1 VVTPAAVWPAA
12 EVIETERLLLE
23 PLRADHAVEM
33 AAVLDDERLHAFIGG
48 RPATLEELRAR
59 FIRLVAGQS
68 ADGSQGWLN
77 WVVRHRRSGVAVGTV
92 QATLRSNGAVTA
104 EVAWVIAAPH
114 QRRGYA
120 KEASA
125 AMTVWLCHRGVEAL
139 VAHVHPTHEASIRVA
154 RHLGLTPTDM
164 VEDGEVRWTA
174 DRASGTLRSGRNVR

>member
-1 VVTPAAVWPAA
+1 VTGEAIWPAA

-33 AAVLDDERLHAFIGG
+33 AAVLDDQRLHDFIGG

-59 FIRLVAGQS
+59 YIQLVAGHS

-92 QATLRSNGAVTA
+92 QATLRSNGGVTA
-104 EVAWVIAAPH
+104 EIAWVIAAAH
-114 QRRGYA
+114 QGQGYA

-125 AMTVWLCHRGVEAL
+125 AMTRWLCHRGVDAL
-139 VAHVHPTHEASIRVA
+139 IAHVHPTHEASIRVA
-154 RHLGLTPTDM
+154 RYLGLNPTDM
-164 VEDGEVRWTA
+164 VEDGEVRWT
-174 DRASGTLRSGRNVR
+174 R

>member
-1 VVTPAAVWPAA
+1 VTRAAIWPAA

-33 AAVLDDERLHAFIGG
+33 ATVLDDERLHAFIGG
-48 RPATLEELRAR
+48 RPATLDELRAR
-59 FIRLVAGQS
+59 YIRLVAGRS

-77 WVVRHRRSGVAVGTV
+77 WVVRHRRIGVPVGTV

-114 QRRGYA
+114 QRLGYA

-125 AMTVWLCHRGVEAL
+125 AMTGWLRHRGVEAL
-139 VAHVHPTHEASIRVA
+139 VAHVHPSHEASIRVA
-154 RHLGLTPTDM
+154 RYLGLTPTDL
-164 VEDGEVRWTA
+164 VDDGEVRWT
-174 DRASGTLRSGRNVR
+174 RVLRNP

>member
-1 VVTPAAVWPAA
+1 VVTGEAIWPAA

-33 AAVLDDERLHAFIGG
+33 AAVLDDQRLHDFIGG

-59 FIRLVAGQS
+59 YIQLVAGHS

-92 QATLRSNGAVTA
+92 QATLRSNGGVTA
-104 EVAWVIAAPH
+104 DVAWVIAAAH
-114 QRRGYA
+114 QGQGYA

-125 AMTVWLCHRGVEAL
+125 AMTRWLCHRGVDAL
-139 VAHVHPTHEASIRVA
+139 IAHVHPTHEASIRVA
-154 RHLGLTPTDM
+154 RYLGLTPTDM
-164 VEDGEVRWTA
+164 VEDGEVRWT
-174 DRASGTLRSGRNVR
+174 R